1 MVAEPE
7 ARSRSHG
14 GNSAHGGSRFG
25 CLLGLAL
32 LVASFYI
39 ATLFIRA
46 EMRYRSVAER
56 IQEEATQLS
65 VDDRAEARE
74 RLAPVIRELGLPP
87 GAERF
92 EVGPAPRGDR
102 RFRLTVEYADTL
114 HVLNWQK
121 IILRTIEA
129 ETS

>member
-1 MVAEPE
+1 LVAEPE
-7 ARSRSHG
+7 ERSRSQG
-14 GNSAHGGSRFG
+14 GGRFG

-39 ATLFIRA
+39 ASLFIRA
-46 EMRYRSVAER
+46 EMRYRSVSER
-56 IQEEATQLS
+56 IQEEASRLS
-65 VDDRAEARE
+65 VDDRSEARE

-92 EVGPAPRGDR
+92 QVGPAPRGYR

-114 HVLNWQK
+114 RVLNWQK
-121 IILRTIEA
+121 IIPRTIEA
-129 ETS
+129 ETP

>member
-7 ARSRSHG
+7 RRSRSRG
-14 GNSAHGGSRFG
+14 ASRFG
-25 CLLGLAL
+25 CLLGIAL
-32 LVASFYI
+32 LVTSFYV

-46 EMRYRSVAER
+46 EMRYRSAAER
-56 IQEEATQLS
+56 IQEQASLIS
-65 VDDRAEARE
+65 VDDRSEARE
-74 RLAPVIRELGLPP
+74 RLAPVIRELGLPA

-92 EVGPAPRGDR
+92 AVKLAPGGAR

-114 HVLNWQK
+114 QVLNWQK
-121 IILRTIEA
+121 IIPRTIEA

>member
-7 ARSRSHG
+7 ERSRSHG
-14 GNSAHGGSRFG
+14 GGRFG

-46 EMRYRSVAER
+46 EMRYRSVSER
-56 IQEEATQLS
+56 IQEKASQLS
-65 VDDRAEARE
+65 VDDRSEARE

-92 EVGPAPRGDR
+92 EVSPAPGGAR
-102 RFRLTVEYADTL
+102 RFRLKVKYADTL

-121 IILRTIEA
+121 IIPRTIEA

>member
-7 ARSRSHG
+7 GRSRSRG
-14 GNSAHGGSRFG
+14 ASRFG

-32 LVASFYI
+32 LVASFYV

-46 EMRYRSVAER
+46 EMRYRSAAER
-56 IQEEATQLS
+56 IQEEARQLS

-92 EVGPAPRGDR
+92 EVSPAPRGAR

-114 HVLNWQK
+114 QVLNWQK
-121 IILRTIEA
+121 IIPRTIEA

>member
-7 ARSRSHG
+7 ERSRSHG
-14 GNSAHGGSRFG
+14 GGRFG

-32 LVASFYI
+32 LVASFYV

-46 EMRYRSVAER
+46 EMRYRSASER
-56 IQEEATQLS
+56 IQEEASQLS
-65 VDDRAEARE
+65 VDDRSEARE
-74 RLAPVIRELGLPP
+74 RVAPVIRELGLPP

-92 EVGPAPRGDR
+92 EVAPRGDR

-114 HVLNWQK
+114 RVLNWQK
-121 IILRTIEA
+121 IIPRTIEA
-129 ETS
+129 ETP

>member
-1 MVAEPE
+1 LVAGPG
-7 ARSRSHG
+7 RRG
-14 GNSAHGGSRFG
+14 PLGRGRFG

-32 LVASFYI
+32 LIAGFYI
-39 ATLFIRA
+39 ATLFVRA
-46 EMRYRSVAER
+46 EMRYRAAAER
-56 IQEEATQLS
+56 IQDEASQLG
-65 VDDRAEARE
+65 VDDRSEARE

-92 EVGPAPRGDR
+92 EVSPAPRGAR
-102 RFRLTVEYADTL
+102 RFRLIVEYADTL

-121 IILRTIEA
+121 IIPRTIEA

>member
-7 ARSRSHG
+7 ARSRS
-14 GNSAHGGSRFG
+14 HGGSRFG

-92 EVGPAPRGDR
+92 EVRPAPRGDR

-114 HVLNWQK
+114 RVLNWQK
-121 IILRTIEA
+121 IILRIIEA

>member
-1 MVAEPE
+1 
-7 ARSRSHG
+7 
-14 GNSAHGGSRFG
+14 
-25 CLLGLAL
+25 
-32 LVASFYI
+32 VASFYV

-46 EMRYRSVAER
+46 EMRYRSAAER
-56 IQEEATQLS
+56 IQEEARQLS

-92 EVGPAPRGDR
+92 EVSPAPRGAR

-114 HVLNWQK
+114 QVLNWQK
-121 IILRTIEA
+121 IIPRTIEA

>member
-1 MVAEPE
+1 
-7 ARSRSHG
+7 
-14 GNSAHGGSRFG
+14 
-25 CLLGLAL
+25 
-32 LVASFYI
+32 VASFYI

-56 IQEEATQLS
+56 IQEEAKQLS

-92 EVGPAPRGDR
+92 EVSPAPRGDR